1 MACGLGPSGV
11 SFDDSLN
18 TLATPGAVLLPGT
31 YASMSSTP
39 GRGFG
44 YAFIV
49 IRSCVQLSSSLC
61 LCQAGAVHAAVRT
74 EPCQRALTDPAAPA
88 HAGGGGNYCFSGTV

>member
-49 IRSCVQLSSSLC
+49 IRSCIQLSSSLR
-61 LCQAGAVHAAVRT
+61 LCQAGRSIRRSA
-74 EPCQRALTDPAAPA
+74 PNLPALTDRPGGPCPR
-88 HAGGGGNYCFSGTV
+88 GGGGNYCFSGTV